1 MNWSP
6 VETRLAREA
15 KRAITLFRRRH
26 AGERVRCMAIDATPS
41 DDFFAVCF
49 DCRDNELVGNF
60 THHLFHEFAAGIKAP
75 KDGWP
80 KMPSGS
86 RDGFVEA
93 ELRKILARVLRALAD
108 GGAFARL
115 PTGKRLSVGYCY
127 HDSVFVPCRT
137 LRIKQPIEPAPRRRL
152 SRAPIATDRAQE
164 AFLADLATAYDRA
177 TPYFEA
183 AHNGSKVDQHSARGL
198 LYRLTWMAEHGTE
211 IDERWIARTKAALKH
226 PALSGYAKEFLT
238 ALK

>member
-1 MNWSP
+1 MSAVTGGPRSP
-6 VETRLAREA
+6 EQRSAENARFRAREA
-15 KRAITLFRRRH
+15 
-26 AGERVRCMAIDATPS
+26 G
-41 DDFFAVCF
+41 
-49 DCRDNELVGNF
+49 
-60 THHLFHEFAAGIKAP
+60 AGIVRMAVAVP
-75 KDGWP
+75 VDRIP
-80 KMPSGS
+80 H
-86 RDGFVEA
+86 
-93 ELRKILARVLRALAD
+93 LRALLVEWRREAKMLLESD
-108 GGAFARL
+108 L
-115 PTGKRLSVGYCY
+115 PTSDQILQIHAV
-127 HDSVFVPCRT
+127 CRT